1 VFDYA
6 WENIPRQYVRV
17 IFSHAAVTIRVDMT
31 DPSSPSTDPVQPPA
45 ALVSALHRV
54 LRPLVRLMVAR
65 GVTYPYLAEML
76 KGLFVEVAER
86 DFGIEGKP
94 TTDSRVSLLSG
105 VHRKDVSRLRSQTVK
120 SEWPASPVVNLSSQ
134 VFARWL
140 GDPGWRNRR
149 GRPLPLPRLASEGG
163 DRSFESLVAGISS
176 DIRPRV
182 LLDEWLRRGLVTLDE
197 QDRVCLQPQAFTA
210 GRGDEDK
217 LHYFARQLHDHAAAA
232 SHNLQGGVPFLDR
245 SLHADGLSAES
256 VAELH
261 ELARD
266 QGMQL
271 LVSLNEAAQA
281 AEARDQALPEGAPR
295 RRFTLGVYFYES
307 DQDRP

>member
-1 VFDYA
+1 MSD
-6 WENIPRQYVRV
+6 P
-17 IFSHAAVTIRVDMT
+17 TT
-31 DPSSPSTDPVQPPA
+31 PPPSSPSDPVQPPA
-45 ALVSALHRV
+45 ALVAALRCV
-54 LRPLVRLMVAR
+54 LRPLVRLMVSR
-65 GVTYPYLAEML
+65 GVTYPYLAELL
-76 KGLFVEVAER
+76 KGLFVDVAER

-105 VHRKDVSRLRSQTVK
+105 VHRKDVSRLRSTTVK
-120 SEWPASPVVNLSSQ
+120 ADGPASPVVNLSSQ

-176 DIRPRV
+176 DIRPRA
-182 LLDEWLRRGLVTLDE
+182 LLDEWLRRGLVTLDD
-197 QDRVCLQPQAFTA
+197 QDRVCLQPQVFTA
-210 GRGDEDK
+210 GRGDDDK

-232 SHNLQGGVPFLDR
+232 GHNLQGGVPYLDR
-245 SLHADGLSAES
+245 SLHADGLSVES

-261 ELARD
+261 ERARE
-266 QGMQL
+266 QGMQM
-271 LVSLNEAAQA
+271 LVSLSEATQA
-281 AEARDQALPEGAPR
+281 AEQRDRALPADAPR

-307 DQDRP
+307 DQDGPWRS

>member
-1 VFDYA
+1 
-6 WENIPRQYVRV
+6 
-17 IFSHAAVTIRVDMT
+17 MT
-31 DPSSPSTDPVQPPA
+31 DPSTPTASSPTDPAQPPA
-45 ALVSALHRV
+45 ALVSALRRA

-65 GVTYPYLAEML
+65 GVTYPYLSEML

-86 DFGIEGKP
+86 DFRIEGKP

-105 VHRKDVSRLRSQTVK
+105 VHRKDVSRLRSQTV
-120 SEWPASPVVNLSSQ
+120 SADWPASPVVNLSSQ

-182 LLDEWLRRGLVTLDE
+182 LLDEWLRRGLVTLDD

-232 SHNLQGGVPFLDR
+232 GHNLQGGVPYLDR
-245 SLHADGLSAES
+245 SLHADGLSAEA

-261 ELARD
+261 ERARE
-266 QGMQL
+266 QAMQM
-271 LVSLNEAAQA
+271 LVSMSEATQA
-281 AEARDQALPEGAPR
+281 AEKREPAPPTGAPR

-307 DQDRP
+307 DQDGP